1 MWDFHFLKN
10 LIYSIIKG
18 KIIFVGEIMSSEKGT
33 LVKNVD
39 DQQFISEKLDDKISI
54 KKNYIWNMLG
64 TISSSLISV
73 ILLLLASRLL
83 DSRNSDIFSIAYALG
98 QQFFIIGYFQI
109 RNMQST
115 DVQERYS
122 FVSYHNTRIVTVIMM
137 LLTSLGYIFAQGYSF
152 YKAVIILLL
161 VLYRAIDA
169 YSDVFQGYFQQRNRS
184 DLAGKVQFYRSWVSM
199 LSFGL
204 SLVLTKSLM
213 ISSAIICLI
222 NIVLTAILDYRIS
235 TRNFEINFCPS
246 ILKDNSNIISIL
258 KEAFPLFLNGFLI
271 TYVYNE
277 AKIDIDSLLAQGL
290 FSNGIQ
296 RDFNVLFMPVF
307 VLSLLFFVLRPLTT
321 QLSIYWYEQK
331 YSLFYKQVCLLFAT
345 MTVLGT
351 IIIGLGYLIGTE
363 ILGLVYGTSLIEY
376 KVPFVIL
383 LGGGI
388 LNVLALVIDIVMTI
402 YRKQTYLVIAYIT
415 TFIVAK
421 FITMPF
427 VKGEGIMGASLS
439 FLISMIIFFSTS
451 LLIYICVNNNDKR
464 KRS

>member
-1 MWDFHFLKN
+1 
-10 LIYSIIKG
+10 
-18 KIIFVGEIMSSEKGT
+18 MSSEKGT

-39 DQQFISEKLDDKISI
+39 DPKFISEIIDNKISI
-54 KKNYIWNMLG
+54 KENYIWNMLG

-83 DSRNSDIFSIAYALG
+83 DSQNSDIFSIAYALS
-98 QQFFIIGYFQI
+98 QQFFILGYFQI

-115 DVQERYS
+115 DVQERHS

-137 LLTSLGYIFAQGYSF
+137 LLTSLGYIFVQGYSF

-161 VLYRAIDA
+161 V
-169 YSDVFQGYFQQRNRS
+169 F
-184 DLAGKVQFYRSWVSM
+184 
-199 LSFGL
+199 
-204 SLVLTKSLM
+204 LT
-213 ISSAIICLI
+213 
-222 NIVLTAILDYRIS
+222 VVLDYRIS
-235 TRNFEINFCPS
+235 TRNFEINFYPS
-246 ILKDNSNIISIL
+246 IFKDNRNIISIL

-277 AKIDIDSLLAQGL
+277 AKIDIDSLLSQGL

-331 YSLFYKQVCLLFAT
+331 YNLFYKQVYLLFAT
-345 MTVLGT
+345 MTVLGI

-363 ILGLVYGTSLIEY
+363 ILGFIYGTSLVEY

-383 LGGGI
+383 LIGGI

-402 YRKQTYLVIAYIT
+402 FRKQTYLVIAYIT
-415 TFIVAK
+415 SFIVAK

-427 VKGEGIMGASLS
+427 VKGEGIMGASMS
-439 FLISMIIFFSTS
+439 FLISMIIFFCTS
-451 LLIYICVNNNDKR
+451 IIIYIWVNNNNKR

>member
-1 MWDFHFLKN
+1 
-10 LIYSIIKG
+10 
-18 KIIFVGEIMSSEKGT
+18 MSSQKYT
-33 LVKNVD
+33 LTKNM
-39 DQQFISEKLDDKISI
+39 DQQPLISEKISNQSSM
-54 KKNYIWNMLG
+54 KENYIWNMLG

-98 QQFFIIGYFQI
+98 QQFFVLGYFQI

-115 DVQERYS
+115 DVKERYS
-122 FVSYHNTRIVTVIMM
+122 FVSYHNTRIVTIIMM
-137 LLTSLGYIFAQGYSF
+137 LITSLGYVFVQGYDL
-152 YKAVIILLL
+152 YKAIIILLL
-161 VLYRAIDA
+161 VFYRAIDA

-184 DLAGKVQFYRSWVSM
+184 DLAGKVQFFRSWVCI
-199 LSFGL
+199 LVFGL
-204 SLVLTKSLM
+204 SLLLTKSLLL
-213 ISSAIICLI
+213 SSGIICLI
-222 NIVLTAILDYRIS
+222 NLFLTAILDYRVSIN
-235 TRNFEINFCPS
+235 NFKVDFLPS
-246 ILKDNSNIISIL
+246 IIKDRKNITSIL

-277 AKIDIDSLLAQGL
+277 AKIDIDLLLTQGF

-307 VLSLLFFVLRPLTT
+307 VGV
-321 QLSIYWYEQK
+321 
-331 YSLFYKQVCLLFAT
+331 
-345 MTVLGT
+345 

-363 ILGLVYGTSLIEY
+363 ILGLVYGTSLVEY
-376 KVPFVIL
+376 KVPFAIL
-383 LGGGI
+383 LAGGI

-402 YRKQTYLVIAYIT
+402 FRKQSYLVISYIA

-421 FITMPF
+421 LATLSF
-427 VKGEGIMGASLS
+427 VRSEGILGASLS

-451 LLIYICVNNNDKR
+451 IIIYIWVNNKDKR

>member
-1 MWDFHFLKN
+1 
-10 LIYSIIKG
+10 
-18 KIIFVGEIMSSEKGT
+18 MSSEKGT

-54 KKNYIWNMLG
+54 KENYIWNMLG

-83 DSRNSDIFSIAYALG
+83 DSRNSDIFSIAYALS
-98 QQFFIIGYFQI
+98 QQFFILGYFQI

-122 FVSYHNTRIVTVIMM
+122 FVSYHNTRIVTVITM
-137 LLTSLGYIFAQGYSF
+137 LLTSLGYIFVQGYSF

-161 VLYRAIDA
+161 VLYRAVDA
-169 YSDVFQGYFQQRNRS
+169 YSDVFQGYFQQQNRS
-184 DLAGKVQFYRSWVSM
+184 DLAGKVQFYRSWVSI
-199 LSFGL
+199 LGFGL
-204 SLVLTKSLM
+204 SLILTKSLM

-222 NIVLTAILDYRIS
+222 NIILTAILDFRIS
-235 TRNFEINFCPS
+235 TRNFKINFCPS

-277 AKIDIDSLLAQGL
+277 AKIDIDSLLAQGR

-331 YSLFYKQVCLLFAT
+331 YNLFYKQVYLLFVT
-345 MTVLGT
+345 MTVLGL
-351 IIIGLGYLIGTE
+351 IIIGLGI
-363 ILGLVYGTSLIEY
+363 
-376 KVPFVIL
+376 
-383 LGGGI
+383 
-388 LNVLALVIDIVMTI
+388 
-402 YRKQTYLVIAYIT
+402 
-415 TFIVAK
+415 
-421 FITMPF
+421 
-427 VKGEGIMGASLS
+427 
-439 FLISMIIFFSTS
+439 
-451 LLIYICVNNNDKR
+451 
-464 KRS
+464 

>member
-1 MWDFHFLKN
+1 
-10 LIYSIIKG
+10 
-18 KIIFVGEIMSSEKGT
+18 MSSEKGT

-39 DQQFISEKLDDKISI
+39 DPKFISEIIDNKISI
-54 KKNYIWNMLG
+54 KENYIWNMLG

-83 DSRNSDIFSIAYALG
+83 DSQNSDIFSIAYALS
-98 QQFFIIGYFQI
+98 QQFFILGYFQI

-115 DVQERYS
+115 DVQERHS

-137 LLTSLGYIFAQGYSF
+137 LLTSLGYIFVQGYSF

-169 YSDVFQGYFQQRNRS
+169 YSDVFQGYFQQQNRS
-184 DLAGKVQFYRSWVSM
+184 DLAGKVQFYRSWISILV
-199 LSFGL
+199 FGL
-204 SLVLTKSLM
+204 SLILAKSLM
-213 ISSAIICLI
+213 ISSTIICLI
-222 NIVLTAILDYRIS
+222 NLLLTVVLDYRIS
-235 TRNFEINFCPS
+235 TRNFEINFYPS
-246 ILKDNSNIISIL
+246 IFKDNRNIISIL

-277 AKIDIDSLLAQGL
+277 AKIDIDSLLSQGL

-331 YSLFYKQVCLLFAT
+331 YNLFYKQVYLLFAT
-345 MTVLGT
+345 MTVLGI

-363 ILGLVYGTSLIEY
+363 ILGFIYGTSLVEY

-383 LGGGI
+383 LIGGI

-402 YRKQTYLVIAYIT
+402 FRKQTYLVIAYIT
-415 TFIVAK
+415 SFIVAK

-427 VKGEGIMGASLS
+427 VKGEGIMGASMS
-439 FLISMIIFFSTS
+439 FLISMIIFFCTS
-451 LLIYICVNNNDKR
+451 IIIYIWVNNNNKR

>member
-1 MWDFHFLKN
+1 
-10 LIYSIIKG
+10 
-18 KIIFVGEIMSSEKGT
+18 MSSQKYT
-33 LVKNVD
+33 LTKNM
-39 DQQFISEKLDDKISI
+39 DQQPLISEKISNQSSM
-54 KKNYIWNMLG
+54 KENYIWNMLG

-98 QQFFIIGYFQI
+98 QQFFVLGYFQI

-115 DVQERYS
+115 DVKERYS
-122 FVSYHNTRIVTVIMM
+122 FVSYHNTRIVTIIMM
-137 LLTSLGYIFAQGYSF
+137 LITSLGYVFVQGYDL
-152 YKAVIILLL
+152 YKAIIILLL
-161 VLYRAIDA
+161 VFYRAIDA

-184 DLAGKVQFYRSWVSM
+184 DLAGKVQFFRSWVCI
-199 LSFGL
+199 LVFGL
-204 SLVLTKSLM
+204 SLLLTKSLLL
-213 ISSAIICLI
+213 SSGIICLI
-222 NIVLTAILDYRIS
+222 NLFLTAILDYRVSIN
-235 TRNFEINFCPS
+235 NFKVDFLPS
-246 ILKDNSNIISIL
+246 IIKDRKNITSIL

-277 AKIDIDSLLAQGL
+277 AKIDIDLLLTQGF

-307 VLSLLFFVLRPLTT
+307 VLSLLFFVLGPLTT

-331 YSLFYKQVCLLFAT
+331 YELFYKQVRLLFAA
-345 MTVLGT
+345 MTVLGV

-363 ILGLVYGTSLIEY
+363 ILGLVYGTSLVEY
-376 KVPFVIL
+376 KVPFAIL
-383 LGGGI
+383 LAGGI

-402 YRKQTYLVIAYIT
+402 FRKQSYLVISYIA

-421 FITMPF
+421 LATLSF
-427 VKGEGIMGASLS
+427 VRSEGILGASLS

-451 LLIYICVNNNDKR
+451 IIIYIWVNNKDKR